1 MVCTENMYPSL
12 SSRTVTK
19 GENEGESNG
28 DVLAFVRTVGL
39 DLSLSTL
46 LVTGGL
52 PQKNEMFPPQNGYIS
67 STMSITVTTMIT
79 IEMAKLSKLCER

>member
-19 GENEGESNG
+19 GENKVESNG
-28 DVLAFVRTVGL
+28 DVLAFVRMVGL
-39 DLSLSTL
+39 DQSLSTL
-46 LVTGGL
+46 LVTSGL

-67 STMSITVTTMIT
+67 STMSIVVTTMIT

>member
-1 MVCTENMYPSL
+1 MYPSL

-28 DVLAFVRTVGL
+28 DVLAFVRMVGL
-39 DLSLSTL
+39 DRSLNTL

-52 PQKNEMFPPQNGYIS
+52 PQKNAMFPPQKEYIS
-67 STMSITVTTMIT
+67 STISTRMTTMIT
-79 IEMAKLSKLCER
+79 NVWAKLSKLCER